1 MKKLILN
8 IAGLVLLATL
18 FVACEKNEEEPI
30 YDKSQT
36 VSPVLLSPSEGTTMV
51 WTEADS
57 MKSLSFNW
65 APAIYTLNSGA
76 SLEMPEYSLTVSL
89 NGGLNEVISTTDT
102 TATFTVPELNSMF
115 LGWGIQPATETS
127 VVWTVTANLP
137 EALTTVFSDAVNTKV
152 TAFKTADPPAPSAA
166 SLYVPGAYQGW
177 DPANAPQIWDNDDD
191 GIFEGYVYITGED
204 FNFKFASQPN
214 WDGPN
219 YGTDGTEF
227 GLDTDAGAG
236 NLTVPAAGGY
246 WLVCNTNDLVYSYE
260 LQNFGVIGSGILNGD
275 WTEDVD
281 MLPAEGGPYNIL
293 EVTID
298 VSESADGDLRFKY
311 RANDAWD
318 ISYGADAGSDV
329 LISGGSDILMP
340 EGPGNYTFKML
351 WDTPTPRY
359 ELIKN

>member
-1 MKKLILN
+1 MKKYISIFF
-8 IAGLVLLATL
+8 IAIGLGL
-18 FVACEKNEEEPI
+18 FLGSCEKNDEEPI
-30 YDKSQT
+30 YDKTQT
-36 VSPVLLSPSEGTTMV
+36 VSPQLLNPGEGDAIV

-57 MKSLSFNW
+57 LSTFSVSWKPAVYTTNDGSMLENPSYTVTLSFSGVTKELFTTSDTNY
-65 APAIYTLNSGA
+65 AFNVPDLNTTLVGA
-76 SLEMPEYSLTVSL
+76 
-89 NGGLNEVISTTDT
+89 GLL
-102 TATFTVPELNSMF
+102 P
-115 LGWGIQPATETS
+115 GQETG
-127 VVWTVTANLP
+127 VVWIVTADLP
-137 EALTTVFSDAVNTKV
+137 NAATTVFSNEINTRMTTYKLAGPPPV
-152 TAFKTADPPAPSAA
+152 DDPC
-166 SLYVPGAYQGW
+166 LYVPGAYQGW
-177 DPANAPQIWDNDDD
+177 DPANAPKVWDADKD
-191 GIFEGYVYITGED
+191 GIFEGYVYITGD
-204 FNFKFASQPN
+204 DLNFKFASQPN

-227 GLDTDAGAG
+227 GLDTDPGAG

-246 WLVCNTNDLVYSYE
+246 WLVCNTNDMVYSYE

-318 ISYGADAGSDV
+318 LNYGADNGSDV
-329 LISGGSDILMP
+329 LINGGDDILMP